1 MASPKKVYWDTNVW
15 LALINQE
22 AGRVDRCRY
31 VISEARAGKVQI
43 WTSTIS
49 LAEVFKVTGEISGV
63 VLPEIKDLE
72 FEQYVTQDCYV
83 LVQVDYDIGVQA
95 RRLLRAHPPLKK
107 PADAIHLATA
117 LESNVEELHTFDD
130 KNLIPLSGL
139 VMRADG
145 APLTIC
151 FPPESP
157 QPSLIKYDDPPPNP
171 NAGVW

>member
-49 LAEVFKVTGEISGV
+49 LAEAFKVTGEISGV

-107 PADAIHLATA
+107 PDRK
-117 LESNVEELHTFDD
+117 SV
-130 KNLIPLSGL
+130 
-139 VMRADG
+139 V
-145 APLTIC
+145 
-151 FPPESP
+151 
-157 QPSLIKYDDPPPNP
+157 
-171 NAGVW
+171 